1 MIGIKWQCNPK
12 HGCCHQL
19 GCKVSRFAAAFSV
32 FFFFSVKL
40 EFTVRT
46 LQLWPSGLMHRTTST
61 AIEHLEVASCTGTLP
76 AGPFDF
82 MVDHRTFQ
90 NWILSGVCV
99 HLWEPPKKPISDLLH
114 CSLYLGKNQVLFWG
128 IYERVFTCSL
138 ITHVHTNYTDIFQ
151 ICFHDNFSLNVG
163 NLQHAVLVAVWFN
176 QKILAE
182 GLAYMA
188 ELLMLIPTFLQK
200 MRIALR

>member
-90 NWILSGVCV
+90 NWIRLESVSICENHQKSPFLTFCIVPCTRG
-99 HLWEPPKKPISDLLH
+99 KK
-114 CSLYLGKNQVLFWG
+114 QVLFWG